1 MKINRVAPL
10 LIYDCVLLFH
20 AQDEQGQNYM
30 FSHVDVCEGE
40 CEYIAVPTD
49 EVSLT
54 QYLAGEIDLRE
65 LMLTKGREAWYSARL
80 TENPGERILE
90 QQHTELSESTS
101 LPGKGFHHDPR
112 FRSVES
118 REYGAQD
125 PGRRESPGY
134 SGADVARKD
143 V

>member
-1 MKINRVAPL
+1 
-10 LIYDCVLLFH
+10 
-20 AQDEQGQNYM
+20 M
-30 FSHVDVCEGE
+30 FSHVGVCEGE

-65 LMLTKGREAWYSARL
+65 LMLNKGREAWYSARL
-80 TENPGERILE
+80 TENPGELILE

-112 FRSVES
+112 FRRVES
-118 REYGAQD
+118 R
-125 PGRRESPGY
+125 
-134 SGADVARKD
+134 
-143 V
+143 